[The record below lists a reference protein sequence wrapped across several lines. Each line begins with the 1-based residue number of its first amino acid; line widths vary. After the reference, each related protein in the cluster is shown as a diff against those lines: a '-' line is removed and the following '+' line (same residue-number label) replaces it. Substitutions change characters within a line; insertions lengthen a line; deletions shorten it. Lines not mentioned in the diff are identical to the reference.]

1 MPLGFDAKHRRQRL
15 SKCCIAADSDALIHG
30 SVWELKKVGA
40 MSATKDMTGSIS
52 VYGWMNAKNSFGDK
66 PLASTSLDMPG

>member
-1 MPLGFDAKHRRQRL
+1 
-15 SKCCIAADSDALIHG
+15 
-30 SVWELKKVGA
+30 